1 MNVMLAARS
10 RTAARRV
17 RTALLNVRDLLLSA
31 GPLAFVAVGLVVLA
45 YWWLQPN
52 PPRRVVLAT
61 GPAQSAYAEFGQRYR
76 QALAA
81 EGIEVVLK
89 ESEGSSAN
97 LQLLREGAADLAFVQ
112 GGTGELRPEDAD
124 TLESLGSL
132 FVEPVWI
139 FYREDAARRVAPGGR
154 LTRLAQL
161 QGLRVNVGT
170 PGSGLPT
177 LVDTLLEA
185 NHVEPARVRRTQL
198 GQTPATVDFLAG
210 RLDALVFASAPE
222 SLMVQMLLQTPGVR
236 LMDFPQNEAYSRR
249 FPFLTPVTLPRGVAD
264 LAGDVPPTD
273 VRLVASTTSL
283 LAQGGTHPALLQ
295 LFAQSAQTLHGGAGW
310 FNRARDFPN
319 TRHSELPI
327 AAEGERAINGSPPLL
342 QRYLPF
348 WIANLVERMWLVLG
362 VLLAAM
368 LPLSRVVPPLYQF
381 RVRSRVF
388 RWYGRLREI
397 EDQFEVGGQPPQEL
411 LAQLDRLEAQV
422 EKVSVPLSYADGLY
436 ALKHHIQIVRQKVA
450 GPAAARVDADPDAP
464 ATGGSAA

>member
-1 MNVMLAARS
+1 MDMNGMLAARS
-10 RTAARRV
+10 RTAARRL
-17 RTALLNVRDLLLSA
+17 RTALLNLRDLLLSA
-31 GPLAFVAVGLVVLA
+31 GPLAFVAVGLVALA

-52 PPRRVVLAT
+52 PPRRVTLAT
-61 GPAQSAYAEFGQRYR
+61 GPAQSAYAEFGQRY
-76 QALAA
+76 QKALAA
-81 EGIEVVLK
+81 DGIDVVLM

-112 GGTGELRPEDAD
+112 GGTGELQPDDAE

-132 FVEPVWI
+132 FVEPIWL
-139 FYREDAARRVAPGGR
+139 FYREDAARRVTPSGR
-154 LTRLAQL
+154 LTSLAQL
-161 QGLRVNVGT
+161 RGLRVNVGT
-170 PGSGLPT
+170 PGSGVPT
-177 LVDTLLEA
+177 LMDRLLEA
-185 NHVEPARVRRTQL
+185 NRVDPARVRRTQL
-198 GQTPATVDFLAG
+198 AQTPATVDFLAG

-236 LMDFPQNEAYSRR
+236 LMDFPQNEAYGRR
-249 FPFLTPVTLPRGVAD
+249 FPFLSPVTLPRGVVD
-264 LAGDVPPTD
+264 LAGDVPHSD

-283 LAQGGTHPALLQ
+283 LAREGTHPALLQ
-295 LFAQSAQTLHGGAGW
+295 LFAQSAQTIHGGAGW

-348 WIANLVERMWLVLG
+348 WLANLIERMWLVLG

-368 LPLSRVVPPLYQF
+368 LPLSRIVPPLYQF

-397 EDQFEVGGQPPQEL
+397 EDEMEVGQSTPQAL
-411 LAQLDRLEAQV
+411 RAQLDKLEAQV
-422 EKVSVPLSYADGLY
+422 EKVSVPLSYAEELY
-436 ALKHHIQIVRQKVA
+436 ALRNHIHLVRRKLR
-450 GPAAARVDADPDAP
+450 PAP
-464 ATGGSAA
+464 G

>member
-1 MNVMLAARS
+1 MNLLAARS
-10 RTAARRV
+10 RTAARRL

-31 GPLAFVAVGLVVLA
+31 GPLAFLAVGLVALA

-52 PPRRVVLAT
+52 PPRRVTLAT

-76 QALAA
+76 KALAA
-81 EGIEVVLK
+81 DGIDVVLL

-97 LQLLREGAADLAFVQ
+97 LQLLRDGAADLAFVQ
-112 GGTGELRPEDAD
+112 GGTGELQPGDIEE
-124 TLESLGSL
+124 LESLGSL
-132 FVEPVWI
+132 FVEPIWL
-139 FYREDAARRVAPGGR
+139 FYREDAARRVAANGR
-154 LTRLAQL
+154 LTSLAQL
-161 QGLRVNVGT
+161 RGLRVNVGT
-170 PGSGLPT
+170 PGSGVPT
-177 LVDTLLEA
+177 LMDKLLEA
-185 NHVEPARVRRTQL
+185 NRVDPARVRRTQL

-236 LMDFPQNEAYSRR
+236 LMDFPQNEAYGRR

-264 LAGDVPPTD
+264 LAANVPPSD

-283 LAQGGTHPALLQ
+283 LARDGTHPALLQ
-295 LFAQSAQTLHGGAGW
+295 LFAQAAQTLHGGAGW

-327 AAEGERAINGSPPLL
+327 AAEGDRAINGSPPLL

-348 WIANLVERMWLVLG
+348 WLANLIERMWLVLG

-368 LPLSRVVPPLYQF
+368 LPLSRIVPPLYQF

-397 EDQFEVGGQPPQEL
+397 EDEMEAGQSTPEAL
-411 LAQLDRLEAQV
+411 RTQLDRLEAQV
-422 EKVSVPLSYADGLY
+422 EKVSVPLSYAEELY
-436 ALKHHIQIVRQKVA
+436 ALRNHIHLVRRKLR
-450 GPAAARVDADPDAP
+450 PAP
-464 ATGGSAA
+464 G

>member
-236 LMDFPQNEAYSRR
+236 LMEFPQNEAYSRR

-397 EDQFEVGGQPPQEL
+397 EDEMEVGQSTPEAL
-411 LAQLDRLEAQV
+411 RNQLDRLEAQV
-422 EKVSVPLSYADGLY
+422 EKVSVPLSYAEELY
-436 ALKHHIQIVRQKVA
+436 ALRNNIHAVRKRLLA
-450 GPAAARVDADPDAP
+450 LRPAAA
-464 ATGGSAA
+464 

>member
-1 MNVMLAARS
+1 MNMLAARS
-10 RTAARRV
+10 RTAARRL
-17 RTALLNVRDLLLSA
+17 RTVLLNVRDLLLSA
-31 GPLAFVAVGLVVLA
+31 GPLAFLTVGLVALA

-52 PPRRVVLAT
+52 PPRRVTLAT

-76 QALAA
+76 KALAA
-81 EGIEVVLK
+81 EGIDVVLL

-97 LQLLREGAADLAFVQ
+97 LQLLHEGRADLAFVQ
-112 GGTGELRPEDAD
+112 GGTGELRPEDAEN
-124 TLESLGSL
+124 LESLGSL
-132 FVEPVWI
+132 FVEPIWL
-139 FYREDAARRVAPGGR
+139 FYRDDAARRVSANGR
-154 LTRLAQL
+154 LTSLAQL
-161 QGLRVNVGT
+161 RGLRVTVGT
-170 PGSGLPT
+170 PGSGVPT
-177 LVDTLLEA
+177 LMDTLLEA
-185 NHVEPARVRRTQL
+185 NRVEPARVHRTQL

-236 LMDFPQNEAYSRR
+236 LMDFPQNEAYARR
-249 FPFLTPVTLPRGVAD
+249 FPFLTPVTLPRGVVD
-264 LAGDVPPTD
+264 LAGNVPSSD

-283 LAQGGTHPALLQ
+283 LAREGTHPALLQ

-310 FNRARDFPN
+310 FNRAREFPN

-368 LPLSRVVPPLYQF
+368 LPLSRIVPPLYQF

-397 EDQFEVGGQPPQEL
+397 EDQFETGGLPPQEL
-411 LAQLDRLEAQV
+411 LAQLDRLETQV
-422 EKVSVPLSYADGLY
+422 EKVSVPLSYADELY
-436 ALKHHIQIVRQKVA
+436 ALRHHIQIVRHKVA
-450 GPAAARVDADPDAP
+450 GGMQPSS
-464 ATGGSAA
+464 ATH